1 MMLRPVMD
9 WRRLLLSMAGRF
21 LAILRKEKVERT
33 DAPKCYLLDDTLL
46 EKTGCHIEKIS
57 RVFDHAG
64 GHCVLG
70 FKLLLLALSDG
81 TSTLPVDF
89 SLHREKGKNKDFGL
103 TGQERK
109 RQFRFTRQGSNPD
122 YVRAKECDR
131 SKIDVAIEML
141 QRAWRHGIRAEYL
154 LADSWFACEKLI
166 GAVRAIGKGA
176 VHYIGLGKMGRTRY
190 EVRGRSHNANE
201 LVSLYAREES
211 HQCRKYKCM
220 YISLRARL
228 GNQPVRIFLVRYG
241 KNKNWNIMLCS
252 DMEMSFV
259 RAFELYQMRWNIEVL
274 NKECKGYL
282 ALGQCQGR
290 NFNGQIADCTLCFI
304 TYIVLA
310 LGKRFATY
318 ETMGEI
324 FRAEKEQLLTLT
336 LWNRLLSCM
345 EKLLTALAESLGA
358 EPMQMLQDLLGNEKC
373 AKQIAVIAEA
383 LQVYYSEYERNV
395 A

>member
-1 MMLRPVMD
+1 
-9 WRRLLLSMAGRF
+9 
-21 LAILRKEKVERT
+21 
-33 DAPKCYLLDDTLL
+33 
-46 EKTGCHIEKIS
+46 
-57 RVFDHAG
+57 
-64 GHCVLG
+64 
-70 FKLLLLALSDG
+70 
-81 TSTLPVDF
+81 
-89 SLHREKGKNKDFGL
+89 
-103 TGQERK
+103 
-109 RQFRFTRQGSNPD
+109 
-122 YVRAKECDR
+122 
-131 SKIDVAIEML
+131 ML
-141 QRAWRHGIRAEYL
+141 QRAWKHGIRAEYL
-154 LADSWFACEKLI
+154 LTDSWFACEKLI
-166 GAVRAIGKGA
+166 GAVRAIGKGT
-176 VHYIGLGKMGRTRY
+176 VHYIGLGKMGKTRY
-190 EVRGRSHNANE
+190 EVRDRSHNANE

-241 KNKNWNIMLCS
+241 KNRNWNIMLCS

-274 NKECKGYL
+274 NKECKGYF

-304 TYIVLA
+304 TYTVLA

-358 EPMQMLQDLLGNEKC
+358 EPMQMLQDLLGNEEC

-383 LQVYYSEYERNV
+383 LQVHYSEYERNV